1 MLEPNRE
8 GSEATRLLDRWRQ
21 GDDQAAS
28 ELFRLVYAELREI
41 ADRLMRRQAGDRTL
55 QPTALVHE
63 AYVKLVERGVPQD
76 WNDRLHFV
84 RVAARA
90 MRSVLVDH
98 ARARGALDRARGPR
112 SDSPLE
118 AIAGQFGANLP
129 DLLELDEALTRLEAL
144 DPELARIVELRFFGG
159 LSVEE
164 TATALST
171 SKRTVERGWTTAK
184 LWLKAELPRPD
195 ST

>member
-1 MLEPNRE
+1 MSEAP
-8 GSEATRLLDRWRQ
+8 GEATRLLDRLRQ

-28 ELFRLVYAELREI
+28 ELFELVYRELREI
-41 ADRLMRRQAGDRTL
+41 ADRLMSGGGADRTL

-63 AYVKLVERGVPQD
+63 AYVKLIERDVPQE
-76 WNDRLHFV
+76 WNDRPHFV

-90 MRSVLVDH
+90 MRHVLVDH
-98 ARARGALDRARGPR
+98 ARARGALERVRGPR

-118 AIAGQFGANLP
+118 AIAGQFGDNLP
-129 DLLELDEALTRLEAL
+129 ELLELDLALDRLEAL
-144 DPELARIVELRFFGG
+144 DPQLARIVELRFFGG

-164 TATALST
+164 TAVALSS

-195 ST
+195 RG